1 MGKSVIEQDM
11 IMEVSFDDAQF
22 MDVEFSADDDFDVEF
37 TGIVAGDYSGSYEV
51 TPTEETQTLATADK
65 VLSGNITV
73 HPIPSNYGLI
83 TWDGTKLTVS

>member
-37 TGIVAGDYSGSYEV
+37 TGYNAGDYSGAYEV

-65 VLSGNITV
+65 VLSGNIIV
-73 HPIPSNYGLI
+73 KPIPSNYGLI

>member
-22 MDVEFSADDDFDVEF
+22 MDVEFSTDDDFDVEF
-37 TGIVAGDYSGSYEV
+37 TGNNVGNYSGAYEV

-73 HPIPSNYGLI
+73 KPIPSNYGLI